1 MKTLNSQNAPKA
13 IGPYS
18 QASYANGMVY
28 VSGQIPVNPATGEL
42 ETDIGN
48 ATARCLQNIRA
59 ILAEDGLSLANA
71 VKITVYLADMAD
83 FSVVNEVYAQYFS
96 APYPARV
103 CVAVSALPKN
113 ARIEIDCIAAVPAE

>member
-18 QASYANGMVY
+18 QAVCANGMVY

-42 ETDIGN
+42 ETGIDT

-59 ILAEDGLSLANA
+59 ILAEDGKQPVEKVLTPHGILGHGPR
-71 VKITVYLADMAD
+71 
-83 FSVVNEVYAQYFS
+83 F
-96 APYPARV
+96 RV
-103 CVAVSALPKN
+103 LMHSPSQHGGD
-113 ARIEIDCIAAVPAE
+113 R

>member
-18 QASYANGMVY
+18 QAVCANGMVY

-42 ETDIGN
+42 ETDIDK
-48 ATARCLQNIRA
+48 ATARCLQNVRA

-71 VKITVYLADMAD
+71 VKVTVYLADMAD
-83 FSVVNEVYAQYFS
+83 FPVVNEVYAQYFR

-103 CVAVSALPKN
+103 CVAVSGLPKS

>member
-18 QASYANGMVY
+18 QAVCANGMVY

-42 ETDIGN
+42 ETDIGK

-103 CVAVSALPKN
+103 CVAVSGLPKS